1 MFKRAIAR
9 WKQTST
15 KITFWGSKIDKAE
28 TIPELQTAWGD
39 MFSNY
44 NLPTRAHVTLMGKF
58 IDRSLSIAKKQE
70 TDVGKQYQI
79 AEKSISVLPM
89 RPLAKAMLLTR
100 TTSRLT
106 E

>member
-1 MFKRAIAR
+1 MFRRAKAR
-9 WKQTST
+9 WKETST
-15 KITFWGSKIDKAE
+15 KIIFWGSKIEKAE

-58 IDRSLSIAKKQE
+58 IDRSLSIAKE
-70 TDVGKQYQI
+70 TEPDVGKQYKI
-79 AEKSISVLPM
+79 AENAISVLPM
-89 RPLAKAMLLTR
+89 RPIAKAMLLTR
-100 TTSRLT
+100 TTIRLT